1 MFALTRSDFMRGAI
15 ATLGLAVLAAAPA
28 FSQTSLR
35 FAHFS
40 VEDDPNH
47 RAATELAELVA
58 AATNGDVTI
67 AISPN
72 SQLGGEV
79 EVVEGILLGTIDMAP
94 PSAAVLANW
103 VPEMNVL
110 NMPFV
115 FRDWDHYQ
123 SVLNG
128 PIYDELSAAA
138 APKGLRLLGFMT
150 SGPRHIMT
158 TSAVNG
164 MEDLAGRKIRTVQN
178 PVHVATFNAFGANAT
193 AIAYPEVY
201 SSLQTGVVDGAD
213 AANTNY
219 FTAKFYEVAPF
230 WAQVSWL
237 FYTNPIVISEA
248 KFQSLDAETQ
258 AALLDAGRKV
268 GQDQQADWRASDDN
282 LLAELTANGVTVT
295 TPDPAPFRAAAEAI
309 YAEFLTTDE
318 EKRLVA
324 LINQ

>member
-1 MFALTRSDFMRGAI
+1 MFICSKFSLARSIFVAVGFTAAVGSSALAET
-15 ATLGLAVLAAAPA
+15 T
-28 FSQTSLR
+28 LR

-47 RAATELAELVA
+47 RAAAALSEMVA
-58 AATNGDVTI
+58 AATGNEVTVKI
-67 AISPN
+67 APN
-72 SQLGGEV
+72 SKLGGEV
-79 EVVEGILLGTIDMAP
+79 DVVEGILLGTIDMAP

-115 FRDWDHYQ
+115 FRDWDHYS

-128 PIYDELSAAA
+128 AIFDELSAAA
-138 APKGLRLLGFMT
+138 APKGIRLLGFMT

-158 TSAVNG
+158 KSPVNS
-164 MEDLAGRKIRTVQN
+164 MDDLAGQKIRTVQN

-201 SSLQTGVVDGAD
+201 GSLQSGVVDGAD

-219 FTAKFYEVAPF
+219 FTQKFYEVAPN

-237 FYTNPIVISEA
+237 FYTNPIVISERV
-248 KFQSLDAETQ
+248 FQKLDADVQ
-258 AALLDAGRKV
+258 KALLVAGRKV
-268 GQDQQADWRASDDN
+268 GMDQQNDWRASDDK
-282 LLAELTANGVTVT
+282 LLEVLQQNGVTVT
-295 TPDPAPFRAAAEAI
+295 RPDPAPFRGAAQKI
-309 YAEFLTTDE
+309 YDEFMTTDE
-318 EKRLVA
+318 QKQMLS
-324 LINQ
+324 LITN

>member
-1 MFALTRSDFMRGAI
+1 MFTISRSGFVRGVVASF
-15 ATLGLAVLAAAPA
+15 GVAVLCSAPA
-28 FSQTSLR
+28 QAETTLR

-47 RAATELAELVA
+47 RAATELAEMVA
-58 AATNGDVTI
+58 AATDGEVKI

-79 EVVEGILLGTIDMAP
+79 DVVEGILLGTIDMAP

-128 PIYDELSAAA
+128 QIYDELSAAA

-158 TSAVNG
+158 SSAVNS

-201 SSLQTGVVDGAD
+201 SALQSGVVDGAD

-248 KFQSLDAETQ
+248 KFQSFDAETQ
-258 AALLDAGRKV
+258 QALLEAGRKV
-268 GQDQQADWRASDDN
+268 GQTQQADWRTSDDK
-282 LLAELTANGVTVT
+282 LLTDLTANGVTVT

-318 EKRLVA
+318 QKRLMA
-324 LINQ
+324 LITE

>member
-1 MFALTRSDFMRGAI
+1 MFTLSRSDFVRGAV
-15 ATLGLAVLAAAPA
+15 ASLGFAVLGAAPA
-28 FSQTSLR
+28 LAQTSLR

-47 RAATELAELVA
+47 RAATELADMVA
-58 AATNGDVTI
+58 AATGGSVTI

-79 EVVEGILLGTIDMAP
+79 DVVEGILLGTIDMAP

-219 FTAKFYEVAPF
+219 FTAKFYEVAPY

-248 KFQSLDAETQ
+248 KFQSFDEATQ
-258 AALLDAGRKV
+258 TALLEAGRKV
-268 GQDQQADWRASDDN
+268 GQEQQADWRASDDE

-309 YAEFLTTDE
+309 YTEFLTTDE

-324 LINQ
+324 LITQ

>member
-1 MFALTRSDFMRGAI
+1 MFTVSRSVFVRGAV
-15 ATLGLAVLAAAPA
+15 ASFGLAVLFAAPA
-28 FSQTSLR
+28 LAETTLR

-47 RAATELAELVA
+47 RAATELAALVA
-58 AATNGDVTI
+58 AATGGEVKI

-79 EVVEGILLGTIDMAP
+79 DVVEGILLGTIDMAP

-138 APKGLRLLGFMT
+138 APKGIRLLGFMT

-248 KFQSLDAETQ
+248 KFQAFDAATQ
-258 AALLDAGRKV
+258 QALLDAGRKV
-268 GQDQQADWRASDDN
+268 GQDQQQDWRASDDK
-282 LLAELTANGVTVT
+282 LLAELVANGVTVT
-295 TPDPAPFRAAAEAI
+295 TPDPAPFRAAAQGI
-309 YAEFLTTDE
+309 YREFLTTDDQ
-318 EKRLVA
+318 KRLVE
-324 LINQ
+324 LITE

>member
-1 MFALTRSDFMRGAI
+1 MLTSCKSVLIRGAI
-15 ATLGLAVLAAAPA
+15 AAIALGSTLAAPA
-28 FSQTSLR
+28 LAETTLR

-47 RAATELAELVA
+47 RAAMALAEMVS
-58 AATNGDVTI
+58 AATAGEVTI
-67 AISPN
+67 TIAPN

-79 EVVEGILLGTIDMAP
+79 DVVEGILLGTIDMAP

-115 FRDWDHYQ
+115 FRDWDHYR

-128 PIYDELSAAA
+128 PIFDELSAAA
-138 APKGLRLLGFMT
+138 APKGIRLLGFMT

-158 TSAVNG
+158 TSAINS
-164 MEDLAGRKIRTVQN
+164 MDDLAGRKIRTVQN
-178 PVHVATFNAFGANAT
+178 PVHVSTFNAFGANAT
-193 AIAYPEVY
+193 AIAYTEVY

-219 FTAKFYEVAPF
+219 YTAKFYEVAPF

-248 KFQSLDAETQ
+248 KFQSLDSVTQ
-258 AALLDAGRKV
+258 QALLDAGRKV
-268 GQDQQADWRASDDN
+268 GMAQQQDWQDSDGK
-282 LLAELTANGVTVT
+282 LLDTLKENGVTVT
-295 TPDPAPFRAAAEAI
+295 TPDPAPFRAAAQKI
-309 YAEFLTTDE
+309 YDEFLTTDDQ
-318 EKRLVA
+318 KRLVA
-324 LINQ
+324 LITQ

>member
-1 MFALTRSDFMRGAI
+1 MSIFTKSMIVRSGLVA
-15 ATLGLAVLAAAPA
+15 LGLALAAPA
-28 FSQTSLR
+28 ALAETTLR

-47 RAATELAELVA
+47 RAAVALSEMVA
-58 AATNGDVTI
+58 AATNNEVAIKI
-67 AISPN
+67 APN

-79 EVVEGILLGTIDMAP
+79 DVVEGILLGTIDMAP

-115 FRDWDHYQ
+115 FRDWDHYT

-128 PIYDELSAAA
+128 PIFDELSAAA
-138 APKGLRLLGFMT
+138 APKGIRLLGFMT

-158 TSAVNG
+158 KTPVNG
-164 MEDLAGRKIRTVQN
+164 MEDLAGQKIRTVQN

-201 SSLQTGVVDGAD
+201 GSLQSGVVDGAD

-219 FTAKFYEVAPF
+219 YTQKFYEVAPN

-237 FYTNPIVISEA
+237 FYTNPIVISERV
-248 KFQSLDAETQ
+248 FQKLDADVQ
-258 AALLDAGRKV
+258 KALLEAGRKV
-268 GQDQQADWRASDDN
+268 GIDQQTDWRASDEK
-282 LLAELTANGVTVT
+282 LLEELQKNGVTVT
-295 TPDPAPFRAAAEAI
+295 RPDPAPFRAAAQKI
-309 YAEFLTTDE
+309 YDEFMTTDE
-318 EKRLVA
+318 QKHMLSLVT
-324 LINQ
+324 N